1 MCKCEIH
8 ANAKFR
14 RDVTCMWS
22 VVAAGIF
29 PPPFLIIIIIKMD
42 IYWFDC

>member
-8 ANAKFR
+8 ANAKVS
-14 RDVTCMWS
+14 RDVTCLWS
-22 VVAAGIF
+22 IMAAGIF
-29 PPPFLIIIIIKMD
+29 PSPFLIKMD